1 MNFSMLAFSDLFGDI
16 ENYFANFE
24 TAADS
29 CRTVMLWIAIA
40 LVVAFIAV
48 KIAFYAT
55 APKPAEGE
63 AVPDKR
69 QKIANRAGLIVAL
82 VYAVA
87 AIIAFS
93 AFYFSDVSAGEDYL
107 VPITFYPLLV
117 FAIVAIAGGI
127 AVAFRPTKPVKIT
140 AFSLSAAA
148 FVAALVC
155 LIVYYATGDSADWN
169 GMEISAADSTVLYV
183 SAIALA
189 AIVVIVAFV
198 TDRTKGFNTR
208 AITFAA
214 ICIALSFA
222 LSYIRF
228 VRMPMGGSITFASML
243 PLMLY
248 SYMFGC
254 KKGLIA
260 GLVYG
265 MLQAIQD
272 AWIFHPAQFALDY
285 LVAFMA
291 IGLTGCLRNV
301 HTLKDRMRTK
311 FTLGSIIAGVTR
323 FISHFFSGVFAFGAY
338 GVTYAEQW
346 NIPALSNPYIYSIV
360 YQSLYIIPEMVIVI
374 VVGVLMLSSAN
385 LRKQIARYGNFEK
398 TAEHV
403 PSEEIPAAESKAQ

>member
-93 AFYFSDVSAGEDYL
+93 AFYFNDVSAGEDYL

-127 AVAFRPTKPVKIT
+127 AVAFRPTKPVRI
-140 AFSLSAAA
+140 
-148 FVAALVC
+148 AALRDGGAARVAVIVC
-155 LIVYYATGDSADWN
+155 LIVYYATGDAGEWN
-169 GMEISAADSTVLYV
+169 GVTLDGATDAGLYV
-183 SAIALA
+183 SAIALT
-189 AIVVIVAFV
+189 AIIIAVSFL
-198 TDRTKGFNTR
+198 TDRTKGFDTR

-222 LSYIRF
+222 LSYIRILH
-228 VRMPMGGSITFASML
+228 MPMGGSITFASML

-260 GLVYG
+260 GIVYG
-265 MLQAIQD
+265 FLQAIQD
-272 AWIFHPAQFALDY
+272 PWLLHPAQFALDY
-285 LVAFMA
+285 VVAFMA
-291 IGLTGCLRNV
+291 IALTGCLRNV
-301 HTLKDRMRTK
+301 PSLKGKMRSQ
-311 FTLGSIIAGVTR
+311 FTLGAIIAGVTR
-323 FISHFFSGVFAFGAY
+323 YISHYFSGVFAFGTFGAD
-338 GVTYAEQW
+338 YAEQYG
-346 NIPALSNPYIYSIV
+346 ISALANPYFYSFV
-360 YQSLYIIPEMVIVI
+360 YQSMYVIPEIIIVI
-374 VVGVLMLSSAN
+374 VVGVILLSSAN
-385 LRKQIARYGNFEK
+385 FRKQVLRYGNFEK

-403 PSEEIPAAESKAQ
+403 PSEEIPAAGNAQ

>member
-1 MNFSMLAFSDLFGDI
+1 MLAFSDLFGDI

-69 QKIANRAGLIVAL
+69 QKIANRTGLIVAL

-198 TDRTKGFNTR
+198 TDRTKGFDTR

-311 FTLGSIIAGVTR
+311 FTLGAIIAGVTR

-403 PSEEIPAAESKAQ
+403 PSEEIPAAGNAQ

>member
-1 MNFSMLAFSDLFGDI
+1 MLAFSDLFGDI

-198 TDRTKGFNTR
+198 TDRTKGFDTR

>member
-117 FAIVAIAGGI
+117 FAVVAIAGGI

-198 TDRTKGFNTR
+198 TDRTKGFDTR

-346 NIPALSNPYIYSIV
+346 NIPALSNPYIYSLV

-385 LRKQIARYGNFEK
+385 LRKQIAHYGNFEK

-403 PSEEIPAAESKAQ
+403 PSEEIPAAGNAQ

>member
-1 MNFSMLAFSDLFGDI
+1 MLAFSDLFGDI

-127 AVAFRPTKPVKIT
+127 AVAFKPLKPVKIT

-198 TDRTKGFNTR
+198 TDRTKGFDTR

-311 FTLGSIIAGVTR
+311 FTLGAIIAGVTR

-403 PSEEIPAAESKAQ
+403 PSEEIPAAGNAQ